1 MHSSFSPQL
10 HRSIVHVDGESALP
24 PRNPSGCRHAIGG
37 RPAQAGNP
45 ARSAAPRR
53 RSARLS
59 TTARRMQC
67 AGAGGSSAPPSQRR
81 TCSAPSAPIA
91 ISRPGSLRGTDRT
104 VQIAAVALSSTAVQ
118 TASGWRGSR
127 IRAANTKAPQHTI
140 MNMAAALHSCRSR
153 FDRCRTVQPMI
164 TQSRLKTRVPFVPP
178 KPNEF
183 FSATSIFIDRAVL
196 AQ

>member
-1 MHSSFSPQL
+1 MQACN
-10 HRSIVHVDGESALP
+10 RRKAGAGRES
-24 PRNPSGCRHAIGG
+24 GQIG
-37 RPAQAGNP
+37 
-45 ARSAAPRR
+45 
-53 RSARLS
+53 S
-59 TTARRMQC
+59 TTPPQRKVINHGATNMQC
-67 AGAGGSSAPPSQRR
+67 AGGSSAPPSQRR

-153 FDRCRTVQPMI
+153 FERCRTVQPMI